1 MALKSIGRTHWEG
14 DLFNGSGETTLDTG
28 AAGPMPIT
36 WKARAEEHGGLTSP
50 EELIASAHASCF
62 AMSLA
67 NTLAKADTP
76 PTSLDT
82 QATVTFVPGTGIT
95 EVELSVVGNVPGAEE
110 AAFLEAVNIAK
121 DNCPVSQALKGNV
134 AVSVSASLV

>member
-1 MALKSIGRTHWEG
+1 
-14 DLFNGSGETTLDTG
+14 
-28 AAGPMPIT
+28 
-36 WKARAEEHGGLTSP
+36 
-50 EELIASAHASCF
+50 
-62 AMSLA
+62 LA

-95 EVELSVVGNVPGAEE
+95 EVELSVVGTVPGAEE